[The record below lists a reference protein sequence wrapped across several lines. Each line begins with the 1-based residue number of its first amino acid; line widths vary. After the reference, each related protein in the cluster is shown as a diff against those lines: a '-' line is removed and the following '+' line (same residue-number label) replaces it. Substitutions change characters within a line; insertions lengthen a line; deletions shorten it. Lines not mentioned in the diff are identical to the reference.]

1 MIRYSLAA
9 LGLAGALAFTAP
21 LAKAEPLK
29 ELTFG
34 VISTES
40 TQNLKS
46 IWDPF
51 IADMQKKLGMPVK
64 AYFASDYAG
73 VIQAQR
79 FGKVD
84 IAWYGNKSAI
94 EAVDRANGEVFVQ
107 TVSAQGL
114 PGYWSVLVTHKD
126 NPLAQF
132 EPVKSSGADFD
143 PEKYKTCEPC
153 MAYLVQHSKDLTLG
167 NGDPNSTSGFLVPSY
182 YVFALNKMDAKKDFK
197 RMITANHETNALA
210 AANKQV
216 DVATNNT
223 ENLERMKQN
232 FPEKFAQL
240 RTIWISPLIASDPI
254 VWRNNLD
261 AADKK
266 KLKNFFLTYGTGGSD
281 AENER
286 KILAALQWA
295 PFRESS
301 NKQLVP
307 FRQLELAREK
317 TKIETDDKM
326 SADEKARKLVEIE
339 AKLASLDRQLAT
351 N

>member
-1 MIRYSLAA
+1 MIRHSLAA
-9 LGLAGALAFTAP
+9 LGLAGALTFAAP
-21 LAKAEPLK
+21 LAHAEPLK

-73 VIQAQR
+73 VIQAMR
-79 FGKVD
+79 FNKVD
-84 IAWYGNKSAI
+84 VAWYGNKSAI

-107 TVSAQGL
+107 TVSAAGL
-114 PGYWSVLVTHKD
+114 PGYWSVLITHKD

-132 EPVKSSGADFD
+132 EPVKSASADFD
-143 PEKYKTCEPC
+143 PETYKTCTPC
-153 MAYLVQHSKDLTLG
+153 MDYMKSHAKDLSFG

-182 YVFALNKMDAKKDFK
+182 YVFAMNKMDAKKDFK
-197 RMITANHETNALA
+197 RMVAANHETNALA
-210 AANKQV
+210 VANKQV
-216 DVATNNT
+216 DLATNNT
-223 ENLERMKQN
+223 ENLERMKKN
-232 FPEKFAQL
+232 FPEKFNQVRA
-240 RTIWISPLIASDPI
+240 IWISPLIASDPI
-254 VWRNNLD
+254 VWRKNLD
-261 AADKK
+261 DADKK
-266 KLKNFFLTYGTGGSD
+266 KLKDFFLTYGTKGPD
-281 AENER
+281 AANEK
-286 KILAALQWA
+286 KILAGLQWA

-307 FRQLELAREK
+307 FRQLELARER
-317 TKIETDDKM
+317 TKIETDEKM
-326 SADEKARKLVEIE
+326 AADEKTRKLAEIDGQ
-339 AKLASLDRQLAT
+339 LASLGQQLS